1 MDSFTI
7 LSLFECTEV
16 EFLYY
21 INSLE
26 FSSMFEKNSERTT
39 HGAYALFL
47 TDDGFYSIEFEPDL
61 YIETKDGAEINHSC
75 KIAAAKKCESV
86 FFNNLY
92 ELIKK
97 K

>member
-7 LSLFECTEV
+7 LSLFECTDV

-26 FSSMFEKNSERTT
+26 FSSMFEKNSEKTT

-47 TDDGFYSIEFEPDL
+47 TDDGFYSIEFESDL